1 MNKYCEKYC
10 EKLHSRGNIPTQH
23 TRYLMH
29 SKMASIKLID
39 TARPALGLG
48 LELALGISHMCAV
61 SVCLLLNK
69 ILQIYTIICEILP
82 PAPRS
87 GIIR

>member
-10 EKLHSRGNIPTQH
+10 EKLHSKGNIPAQH
-23 TRYLMH
+23 TRDLMH

-48 LELALGISHMCAV
+48 LELALELALGISHVCAV
-61 SVCLLLNK
+61 SVCLPLNK
-69 ILQIYTIICEILP
+69 ILQIYAKYYLLRPEV
-82 PAPRS
+82 
-87 GIIR
+87 G